1 MFHHS
6 PPYSLQKGCPAEPEA
21 CRFSARLAVQSDPPF
36 SAPPT
41 HPANPIILALG
52 LDRSVATPGFYMGPK
67 LRFTQ
72 QVLLL
77 LSCLHGPMFV
87 LSIKKSMFLLL
98 PVKLWNAQIVQPF
111 RGSLPTR
118 ASAGPEDEE
127 PGGRNSIPHLHG

>member
-1 MFHHS
+1 MFYQS
-6 PPYSLQKGCPAEPEA
+6 PPYSLEKGCPAEPEA

-41 HPANPIILALG
+41 YSANPLILALG
-52 LDRSVATPGFYMGPK
+52 LYRSVATPGFYMVPK

-72 QVLLL
+72 QVL
-77 LSCLHGPMFV
+77 SCLHGPIFV

-127 PGGRNSIPHLHG
+127 PGGRNSIPHLYA